1 MISIIIPVCNEAVYL
16 SSLLPYLK
24 ENAGGH
30 LAEIIV
36 VDGGS
41 MDESKEVCKKLGVLF
56 LEASVSSRSI
66 QMNKGAELAT
76 GAILYF
82 VHADTRPPKTFAHQI
97 IQAYNNGYQTGRFR
111 TAFDSKSWLLKLNA
125 YFTKFDWFMCYGGD
139 QTLFVDKSIF
149 NKIGGFKETLCI
161 MEDYDITERIKDT
174 GTYIILNALVKV
186 SARKYEK
193 NSWWAVQ
200 KANYKAVKAYKNK
213 IDAATIKEQYLSRLK
228 R

>member
-16 SSLLPYLK
+16 NSLLPFLK
-24 ENAGGH
+24 ENAGSH

-41 MDESKEVCKKLGVLF
+41 IDDSKEVCEKLGVLY
-56 LEASVSSRSI
+56 LESSVSSRSI

-76 GAILYF
+76 GSILYF
-82 VHADTRPPKTFAHQI
+82 VHADTRPPIKFAQQI
-97 IQAYNNGYQTGRFR
+97 MQAYKKGSQTGRFR

-139 QTLFVDKSIF
+139 QTLFVENEVFK
-149 NKIGGFKETLCI
+149 KIGGFKETLCI
-161 MEDYDITERIKDT
+161 MEDYDITERIKAT
-174 GTYIILNALVKV
+174 GTYTIINALVRV

-200 KANYKAVKAYKNK
+200 KANYKAVKAYKSK
-213 IDAATIKEQYLSRLK
+213 IDTATIKEQYLSRLK